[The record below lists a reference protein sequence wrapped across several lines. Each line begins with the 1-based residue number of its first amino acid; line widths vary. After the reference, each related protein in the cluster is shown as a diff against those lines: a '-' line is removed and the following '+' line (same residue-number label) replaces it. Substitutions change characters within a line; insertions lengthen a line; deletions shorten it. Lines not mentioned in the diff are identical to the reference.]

1 MEVVQDTVSHISE
14 AYEGFVAISDPRVSD
29 WLLMESPLPTIVI
42 TLVYLLMVYWGPKVM
57 KSREPFELKGVMM
70 IYNLGCVVLSLYIVV
85 ECIYCG
91 YMAEYNVQCQPVS
104 YSDNQYEVRIAKAM
118 WWFYF
123 SKCIEMLD
131 TFFFIVRK
139 KNSQLSFLH
148 VYHHASMFLLWWIG
162 VKWVAG
168 GQSWFGALMNSFIH
182 FIMYSYYFLSACGP
196 LFHKYLW
203 WKRYL
208 TQLQLTQF
216 FIGFAHCIQS
226 LYFDCDFPKWMHYA
240 LLIYAT
246 SITTLFF
253 NFYIHAYIKRERLP
267 KLESMTCMRTTAQG
281 DTNGNVNGSAKST
294 HNGSMN
300 GHIENKKSK

>member
-1 MEVVQDTVSHISE
+1 
-14 AYEGFVAISDPRVSD
+14 
-29 WLLMESPLPTIVI
+29 
-42 TLVYLLMVYWGPKVM
+42 MVWWGPKIM
-57 KSREPFELKGVMM
+57 KSHEPLEMKRIMM
-70 IYNLGCVVLSLYIVV
+70 AYNFGCVFLSFYIVK
-85 ECIYCG
+85 ECVLCG
-91 YMAEYNVQCQPVS
+91 YMAGYRVQCQPVTYS
-104 YSDNQYEVRIAKAM
+104 YDEWEMRIAKAM

-148 VYHHASMFLLWWIG
+148 VYHHSSMFLLWWIG

-168 GQSWFGALMNSFIH
+168 GQSWFGAMMNSFVH
-182 FIMYSYYFLSACGP
+182 FIMYSYYFLAACGP
-196 LFHKYLW
+196 AFHKYLW
-203 WKRYL
+203 WKKYL

-216 FIGFAHCIQS
+216 GIGFVHCCQS

-240 LLIYAT
+240 LLVYAT
-246 SITTLFF
+246 SITSLFL

-267 KLESMTCMRTTAQG
+267 KLESMTCMRASAQG
-281 DTNGNVNGSAKST
+281 DANGNISGSVKTACNGDTKDSVVN
-294 HNGSMN
+294 N